1 MSTLVTNELFAQP
14 GRGDDAASLLLE
26 ILGESLQHEGCET
39 IRIVRDQD
47 DPDHVAGFTQRT
59 ERRNFDDYLIWRTER
74 GFTGTFE
81 AMLTRPFVIHYYD
94 IAFFG
99 EGIAARQ
106 TT

>member
-1 MSTLVTNELFAQP
+1 MSDTTTLAPVLAGHIAAVNAFDEDAIVATFA
-14 GRGDDAASLLLE
+14 GDALVND
-26 ILGESLQHEGCET
+26 
-39 IRIVRDQD
+39 V
-47 DPDHVAGFTQRT
+47 
-59 ERRNFDDYLIWRTER
+59 RRNFDDYLTWRTEG

-81 AMLTRPFVIHYYD
+81 AMLTRPFVIRHYD